1 MQRQPA
7 TTGLQINRHR
17 DGACSTFW
25 AAGRLACAPG
35 AATALVSLV
44 VAAPGAQARRPAA
57 QKVEHAPKI
66 HFYVHNCSRILRCTD
81 LPCGAPR
88 RGRRRA
94 ALLAAS
100 CCAPPAC
107 PPASPPMI
115 RACSWASLFS
125 LAAAA
130 RPWRH
135 GGAACQTSFD
145 CERPAPPLLHASR
158 SATHHPPP
166 TCRPLPD
173 VDSVAGTVR
182 PPQAR

>member
-66 HFYVHNCSRILRCTD
+66 HFYVHNCSRILAVLIC
-81 LPCGAPR
+81 
-88 RGRRRA
+88 RGRRRR
-94 ALLAAS
+94 
-100 CCAPPAC
+100 
-107 PPASPPMI
+107 
-115 RACSWASLFS
+115 RARGGGGGHTRLVPWD
-125 LAAAA
+125 
-130 RPWRH
+130 RPW
-135 GGAACQTSFD
+135 
-145 CERPAPPLLHASR
+145 L
-158 SATHHPPP
+158 
-166 TCRPLPD
+166 
-173 VDSVAGTVR
+173 AGY
-182 PPQAR
+182 